1 LSFGASETI
10 VAACG
15 ERVLRVFREKGN
27 AMGQAS
33 VEIPAV
39 LVGAV
44 RDTVVLLYHST
55 AEALHLSLRSH
66 VEQGEPRDEAA
77 RCRERL
83 AELDAML
90 VRLGWWGE
98 AAPPEGAVE
107 LIAGRDVLHDALYGS
122 LIEAGERLAAACGE
136 GWRDGACPDGVRA
149 AAMEVIAL
157 DGLLAE
163 VRD

>member
-1 LSFGASETI
+1 MART
-10 VAACG
+10 
-15 ERVLRVFREKGN
+15 
-27 AMGQAS
+27 S
-33 VEIPAV
+33 VEVPAA

-55 AEALHLSLRSH
+55 VEALHFALRSH
-66 VEQGEPRDEAA
+66 LERGEPLEEVAL
-77 RCRERL
+77 CRGRL
-83 AELDAML
+83 VELDALL

-98 AAPPEGAVE
+98 PHDGDIELSAPRE
-107 LIAGRDVLHDALYGS
+107 VLHDAVYGT

-136 GWRDGACPDGVRA
+136 GLRDRRSPDTVHA

-163 VRD
+163 VRE

>member
-1 LSFGASETI
+1 MA
-10 VAACG
+10 
-15 ERVLRVFREKGN
+15 
-27 AMGQAS
+27 QAS
-33 VEIPAV
+33 VEVPAP

-44 RDTVVLLYHST
+44 RDTVLLLYHST
-55 AEALHLSLRSH
+55 VEALYLSLRSH

-77 RCRERL
+77 LCRARL
-83 AELDAML
+83 ADLDALL
-90 VRLGWWGE
+90 VRLGCWGE
-98 AAPPEGAVE
+98 TPPAGDVE
-107 LIAGRDVLHDALYGS
+107 LSAPRDVLHDALYGT

-136 GWRDGACPDGVRA
+136 GWRDGGCPDAVRA